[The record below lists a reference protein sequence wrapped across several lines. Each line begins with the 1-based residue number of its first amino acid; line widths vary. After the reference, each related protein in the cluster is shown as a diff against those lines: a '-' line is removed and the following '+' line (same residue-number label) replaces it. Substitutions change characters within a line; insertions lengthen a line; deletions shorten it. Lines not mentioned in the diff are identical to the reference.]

1 MNIDKQYLT
10 TILQKMVQI
19 DSTNPSLHPTGAGEK
34 EIANY
39 SATLL
44 QEIGLDVQLFEPE
57 EGRASVVGTRPGN
70 DFQNGR
76 SLLLN
81 AHLDTV
87 DVVGMAE
94 PFSGEIRGG
103 KLYGRGSQDMKGAMA
118 AQIAA
123 IKAVV
128 DAGIELKGDVHI
140 AGVADEEFASIG
152 VQSIL
157 PHYQPDAVI
166 VTEPSDLEI
175 SVAHKGFIW
184 IEVKTFGRA
193 YHGSRPDM
201 GIDANMRMGR
211 FLAKLD
217 RLEQEL
223 AQRPPHRL
231 LGPPSLHAATLNGG
245 SAWSAYAAECTLGIE
260 RRTIPGETVEQVE
273 TEIQAL
279 IDECQAED
287 PTLKIEMR
295 TELVRDWFEVDESAH
310 IVTSLKQ
317 ATREVLGEQA
327 PIIGQHFWTDAAFHS
342 KTGSDTVLIGPT
354 GHGLHSIDEWVEL
367 DSVVKLAEILAK
379 TIVAFSG

>member
-1 MNIDKQYLT
+1 MNIDKTYLT
-10 TILQKMVQI
+10 AILQKMIQI

-34 EIANY
+34 EVANY
-39 SATLL
+39 SAALL
-44 QEIGLDVQLFEPE
+44 QEIGLDVQLFEPQ
-57 EGRASVVGTRPGN
+57 EGRVSVVGTLAGSAS
-70 DFQNGR
+70 QTGR

-94 PFSGEIRGG
+94 PFSGDIRDG

-123 IKAVV
+123 VKAVV
-128 DAGIELKGDVHI
+128 DAGISLKGDVHI

-157 PHYQPDAVI
+157 PHFQPDAVI

-201 GIDANMRMGR
+201 GVDANMRMGR

-223 AQRPPHRL
+223 ANRPPHRL
-231 LGPPSLHAATLNGG
+231 LGPPSLHAATLSGG

-273 TEIQAL
+273 QEFQNL
-279 IDECQAED
+279 IDACRADD

-295 TELVRDWFEVDESAH
+295 TELVRDWFEVDESAP
-310 IVTSLKQ
+310 IVSSLKQ
-317 ATREVLGEQA
+317 AAHEVLGEQA

-354 GHGLHSIDEWVEL
+354 GHGLHSIEEWVEL

-379 TIVAFSG
+379 TIVKYSG